1 MNLIDQYHNAKK
13 LIQQVRNGEWKAQI
27 SLGKIY
33 VATRNDKEL
42 WVASGPPFLNIDWTY
57 EAYKANK
64 KLPDFLGIWRWY
76 AWYAA
81 VRKFVKDATPK
92 VVIEN
97 TNDW

>member
-1 MNLIDQYHNAKK
+1 MNIVKQYRNAKK
-13 LIQQVRNGEWKAQI
+13 LIQQVRNGEWKAQLNASI
-27 SLGKIY
+27 IY
-33 VATRNDKEL
+33 TATRGDKEL
-42 WVASGPPFLNIDWTY
+42 WVASGPAFLKIDWIYGART
-57 EAYKANK
+57 NK

-81 VRKFVKDATPK
+81 VRKFVKDAAPK